1 MRGTPNDDANV
12 VYSTLRVDSKLDL
25 ALREAIESAVLG
37 QHGTVAWGPSR
48 GPEPTYA
55 LVETPDE
62 SGRNALR
69 AVPSI
74 TTYDKSV
81 IALAVFPELAEALRP
96 VREAL
101 TGAGRPIG
109 VLGVYEVAGGVVVE
123 WDPAVTAA
131 SVVLGAVDVELRR
144 FQSARRCELLSP
156 LPPAV
161 VASIAATGLGAPQI
175 VPEKILELRI
185 GRG

>member
-1 MRGTPNDDANV
+1 MRGTPNDETNV

-25 ALREAIESAVLG
+25 ARREAIEAAVG
-37 QHGTVAWGPSR
+37 EQRGTVVWGPSR
-48 GPEPTYA
+48 EAEPTYA

-69 AVPSI
+69 AVPST
-74 TTYDKSV
+74 TTYDKPV
-81 IALAVFPELAEALRP
+81 IALAVFPALAEALPP

-101 TGAGRPIG
+101 TGRGRPIG
-109 VLGVYEVAGGVVVE
+109 VLRVYEVEGGLVVE

-131 SVVLGAVDVELRR
+131 SVVLGAIDVELRR
-144 FQSARRCELLSP
+144 FRSARRCELLSP
-156 LPPAV
+156 LPPEV

-175 VPEKILELRI
+175 LPEKILELRI
-185 GRG
+185 GRD